1 MSFVKIENLNINL
14 GEFKLEDVNLSV
26 EKGDYVTIIG
36 PTGSGK
42 SILLETAL
50 GFYTPETGKIF
61 LEEKDITNLN
71 PEKRDI
77 SIIYQDYAL
86 FPHMTVYENIEY
98 GLKKRLNDK
107 KTIKEEIIQIT
118 KMLGIDH
125 LLNRKP
131 ETLSGGEMQRA
142 SIARGLIIKPKI
154 LFMDE
159 PFSALDVKTKE
170 KIRVLVKTAIKKY
183 GTTVLHVTHDFED
196 IWSLADKVLIMKGGR
211 VYQYGTPEEVFSN
224 PSSEIVADFVGTN
237 ILDSKVEEISG
248 NISVLDVSG
257 VKIYSS
263 DIAKVGENVKVS
275 IRPENIIVALKCF
288 DSSAKNVFNGKVT
301 EIKKRGH
308 LVWLTLDIGGVDLK
322 VLITPNSLEALEIEE
337 DKNLCVMFKAT
348 GVKIIR

>member
-14 GEFKLEDVNLSV
+14 GEFKLENVNLSV

-61 LEEKDITNLN
+61 LEEKEITGLD
-71 PEKRDI
+71 PEKRNI

-98 GLKKRLNDK
+98 GLKKKLNDK
-107 KTIKEEIIQIT
+107 KVIKEEILQIT
-118 KMLGIDH
+118 KLLGIDH

-183 GTTVLHVTHDFED
+183 GTTVLHVTHDFDD

-211 VYQYGTPEEVFSN
+211 VYQYGTPEEVFSS
-224 PSSEIVADFVGTN
+224 PASEIVADFVGTN
-237 ILDSKVEEISG
+237 ILDSKVEEVQG
-248 NISVLDVSG
+248 GLSVLDVFG
-257 VKIYSS
+257 VKMYSS
-263 DIAKVGENVKVS
+263 DIAEVGENVKLS
-275 IRPENIIVALKCF
+275 IRPENIIVASKCF

-301 EIKKRGH
+301 EIQKRGH

-322 VLITPNSLEALEIEE
+322 VLVTPNSLEALEIEE
-337 DKNLCVMFKAT
+337 NKTLCVMFKAT